1 MCNGFI
7 SGNSI
12 SLPGKKNILSVNLL
26 NKSLK
31 RKVYNYL
38 LNSQS
43 AKIITVALLKEL
55 SVFPFSHISFVR
67 EYWTVSGPCSLLKSK
82 SIRQILGNFHNSYFC
97 LQKPFGYNEDQRQKP
112 LFFFPSLVWTQIHRD
127 LPASALPRDR
137 SEGVCHQLQVLI
149 FNASNINMN

>member
-112 LFFFPSLVWTQIHRD
+112 LFFFRAWSGLKFIEICLLLLSQGIGLKACAT
-127 LPASALPRDR
+127 S
-137 SEGVCHQLQVLI
+137 CKC
-149 FNASNINMN
+149 